1 MRRVPL
7 SHRSHVTGFNAVPT
21 GMTEHES
28 ALERDFVTL
37 SSFAD
42 RDAKI
47 TSQPITIRF
56 EHDGDRRRYTP
67 DFLVEWS
74 DGRSELVE
82 VKYRADLRAGW
93 KRFRPAFAA
102 GRRWIRERGG
112 SFRIATDRTVRC
124 PALDAAKRLL
134 PLRSATLDPDLA
146 KTTLAMVRTLRDPTF
161 QELANAMPAAREEA
175 LGVIWR
181 MIAQGMLRIDVS
193 APIVPATRIGLP

>member
-1 MRRVPL
+1 MRRIPL

-21 GMTEHES
+21 GMAEHES

-47 TSQPITIRF
+47 TSQPVTIRF
-56 EHDGDRRRYTP
+56 EHDGEQRRYTP
-67 DFLVEWS
+67 DFLVEWR
-74 DGRSELVE
+74 DGRAALVE
-82 VKYRADLRAGW
+82 VKYWADLRARW

-102 GRRWIRERGG
+102 GRCWIRERGG
-112 SFRIATDRTVRC
+112 SFRIATERAVRC

-134 PLRSATLDPDLA
+134 PLRTAALDPDLA
-146 KTTLAMVRTLRDPTF
+146 EATLAMVQALREPTF
-161 QELANAMPAAREEA
+161 HELVDAVPATREEA

-181 MIAQGMLRIDVS
+181 MIARGMLRVDGTV
-193 APIVPATRIGLP
+193 PIVPATRISLP

>member
-1 MRRVPL
+1 
-7 SHRSHVTGFNAVPT
+7 VTGFNAVPT

>member
-1 MRRVPL
+1 LRRVPL
-7 SHRSHVTGFNAVPT
+7 SHRSHVTGFNVVPT

-42 RDAKI
+42 GDAKI

-56 EHDGDRRRYTP
+56 EHNGVRRRYTP

-74 DGRSELVE
+74 DGRLELVE

-102 GRRWIRERGG
+102 GQRWISERGG

-134 PLRSATLDPDLA
+134 PLRSATLNPDLA
-146 KTTLAMVRTLRDPTF
+146 KTTLAMVRAWRYPPF
-161 QELANAMPAAREEA
+161 QELANAMPAAQEEA

>member
-67 DFLVEWS
+67 DFLLEWS

>member
-7 SHRSHVTGFNAVPT
+7 SYRSHVTGFNAVPT
-21 GMTEHES
+21 GMAEHES

-42 RDAKI
+42 PDAKI
-47 TSQPITIRF
+47 TSQPVTIRF
-56 EHDGDRRRYTP
+56 EHDGERRRYTP
-67 DFLVEWS
+67 DFLVEWG

-82 VKYRADLRAGW
+82 IKYWAELRAEW
-93 KRFRPAFAA
+93 KRLRPAFAA
-102 GRRWIRERGG
+102 GRRWIRERDG

-134 PLRSATLDPDLA
+134 PLRGATLDPDLA
-146 KTTLAMVRTLRDPTF
+146 ETTLAMVQTLREPTF
-161 QELANAMPAAREEA
+161 HELVDAVPAAREEA

-181 MIAQGMLRIDVS
+181 MIARGMLRIDIS

>member
-7 SHRSHVTGFNAVPT
+7 SYRSHVTGFKAVPT
-21 GMTEHES
+21 GMAEHES

-42 RDAKI
+42 PDAKI
-47 TSQPITIRF
+47 TSQPVTIRF
-56 EHDGDRRRYTP
+56 EHDGERRRYTP
-67 DFLVEWS
+67 DFLVEWG

-82 VKYRADLRAGW
+82 IKYWADLRAEW
-93 KRFRPAFAA
+93 KRLRPAFAA
-102 GRRWIRERGG
+102 GRRWIRERDG

-134 PLRSATLDPDLA
+134 PLRGATLDPDLA
-146 KTTLAMVRTLRDPTF
+146 ETTLAMVQTLREPTF
-161 QELANAMPAAREEA
+161 HELVDAVPAAREEA

-181 MIAQGMLRIDVS
+181 MIARGMLRIDIS